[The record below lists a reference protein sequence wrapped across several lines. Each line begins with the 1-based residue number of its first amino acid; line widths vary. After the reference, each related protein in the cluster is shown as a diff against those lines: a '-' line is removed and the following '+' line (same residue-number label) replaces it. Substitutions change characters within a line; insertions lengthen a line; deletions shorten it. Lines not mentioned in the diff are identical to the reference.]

1 MLVTIQQIKSN
12 FENLFEA
19 SSDGRILFYA
29 KTPWMKAFLP
39 FDAENLQELVF
50 FNAAGEPLYTA
61 RRRVPGNAGEGAVPG
76 NAGED
81 AVPFQYPPA
90 GERRFG
96 QFEMIGENGVEGTFY
111 ALQNG
116 VADGKFCIEH
126 RGKVFLGYSLDRGR
140 NNYASIYD
148 GEKQIAQITK
158 PLTVVDNLDV
168 YFLHVKEEYAPAVP
182 ILSFFTVYYDYRK
195 YNNSG
200 ELTKKS
206 VEFVTSYTFGG
217 NSGKYN
223 PNWIAE
229 EFGRQVSD
237 EFKQILE
244 KRMEQSSAQA
254 KKIVKMVGLIF
265 LAAVLLALILLVILT
280 SVFGR

>member
-1 MLVTIQQIKSN
+1 MLVTIQQVKSN

-19 SSDGRILFYA
+19 SSNGRILFYA
-29 KTPWMKAFLP
+29 KTPWMKTVLP
-39 FDAENLQELVF
+39 FAAENLRELVF
-50 FNAAGEPLYTA
+50 FNAAGESLYTA
-61 RRRVPGNAGEGAVPG
+61 RYRVDGNAAEG
-76 NAGED
+76 
-81 AVPFQYPPA
+81 AVPFQYSPA

-96 QFEMIGENGVEGTFY
+96 QFEMIGENGGEGAFY
-111 ALQNG
+111 AMQNG
-116 VADGKFCIEH
+116 VADSKFCIEH
-126 RGKVFLGYSLDRGR
+126 MGRVFLGYSLDRGR
-140 NNYASIYD
+140 NNYVSIYD

-217 NSGKYN
+217 NNGKYN
-223 PNWIAE
+223 PNWITE

-244 KRMEQSSAQA
+244 KRMEQSSVQA

-265 LAAVLLALILLVILT
+265 LSAVLLALILFVILT